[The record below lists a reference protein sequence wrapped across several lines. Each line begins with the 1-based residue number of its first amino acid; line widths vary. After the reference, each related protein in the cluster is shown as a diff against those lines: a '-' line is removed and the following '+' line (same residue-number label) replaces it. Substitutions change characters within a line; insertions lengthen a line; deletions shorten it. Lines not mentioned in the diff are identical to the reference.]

1 MTCTVR
7 VIFQSGDSIT
17 LTMKNMDRFARKDG
31 MIEIET
37 VDGEFYLFSEAN
49 VLMVRIRSLA

>member
-17 LTMKNMDRFARKDG
+17 LKMKNMDRFARKDG